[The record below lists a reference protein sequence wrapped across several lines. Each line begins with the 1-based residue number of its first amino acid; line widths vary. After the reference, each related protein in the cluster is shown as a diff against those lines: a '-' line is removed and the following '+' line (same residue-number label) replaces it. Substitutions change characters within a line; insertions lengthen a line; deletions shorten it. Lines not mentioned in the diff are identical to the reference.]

1 MTHFAI
7 ICKDTWKV
15 LGYIPAVNHN
25 QATVMGQ
32 IVYHKN
38 IVAVLPEDNCATSD

>member
-7 ICKDTWKV
+7 ICKDTWQI

-32 IVYHKN
+32 HFYHAN
-38 IVAVLPEDNCATSD
+38 IVAVLPEDNNGLAD

>member
-7 ICKDTWKV
+7 ICKDTWQV

-25 QATVMGQ
+25 QATVIAQ
-32 IVYHKN
+32 YVYHRN
-38 IVAVLPEDNCATSD
+38 IVAILPEDISCAD